1 MSHDNENNPSQKG
14 PPSVGADSVSWPNVR
29 TQNQLETASI
39 TQHNGGHVYPT
50 QGKKIGEILKSLG
63 VIDDK
68 ILDAV
73 EKRHHTKK
81 AKDKPTGELL
91 VYMGIIEPEVLTRA
105 LCIQS
110 GVLMVDVQSI
120 NIPYNILKLVSND
133 NAREK
138 QAIPVGVYRG
148 TLYLAVA
155 DPLNFSE
162 QHFFSFSTGLK
173 IKPVFAPKS
182 QIVACL
188 NTKWTETGSEIWA
201 G

>member
-1 MSHDNENNPSQKG
+1 MSQDKENNPSPKN
-14 PPSVGADSVSWPNVR
+14 PPPVSAGSVSWPEIR

-39 TQHNGGHVYPT
+39 TQFNGGRVYPN
-50 QGKKIGEILKSLG
+50 QGQKIGEILKALG

-110 GVLMVDVQSI
+110 GVLMVDVQDI
-120 NIPYNILKLVSND
+120 NIPYNILKLVSHD
-133 NAREK
+133 NARAR
-138 QAIPVGVYRG
+138 QAIPVGVFRG

-173 IKPVFAPKS
+173 VKPVFSPKN
-182 QIVACL
+182 QIIACL
-188 NTKWTETGSEIWA
+188 NSKWTEGGAEIWA